1 MLYIIFLEK
10 DFLLSTTFT
19 DNNLGLKVI
28 NIRNSACALF
38 SILLILLSNHVFAA
52 QIQLNDDES
61 RWLSAHPTIRLA
73 VDIDWPPFE
82 YIDAHNN
89 YVGMASE
96 YIGLVG
102 DKLGIHFEVE
112 KEKPWADV
120 VEAVKNG
127 ELDMYSCVVSTPQ
140 RREYASFTR
149 PYLSFPM
156 VIVTSDKVAYV
167 DSLKDLKNE
176 TVAVVKGYAT
186 HDLLVKNH
194 PELKLHLAE
203 NLSDALEAVS
213 LGKVYAYIGNIASVS
228 EMLKRKGL
236 TNLKISGKTPYKYE
250 LSMAV
255 RKDWA
260 EFTPILQKA
269 LDSITE
275 QEHDQIYQNWIK
287 LRYEHGIDYSLLW
300 KTLAAVLLVIITILI
315 WNRRLSAEIHRRIEV
330 QRLLNDEHQRLELS
344 LHGGDL
350 GAWDWD
356 LLTGVVQV
364 NELWLTMLGYPA
376 DNLELDYKFWEGL
389 IHPDDLTDTLDQID
403 QVISGHLDFY
413 DAEFRLKGANG
424 DYQWI
429 RSRGQIVA
437 FSRSRDPIR
446 MAGVQQDIDALKKV
460 QDQLVSINNQMMN
473 YVEIVNKYVIT
484 SSTDK
489 GGIINYTSKAFC
501 DISGYNSEELIGN
514 NHRIVRHPDMPAEL
528 YQDLWG
534 SISQGK
540 TWQGEIKNR
549 KKNGDCYWVQAFIS
563 PNFDDRGNIQGYTA
577 IRQDI
582 SDKKRIEKLSITDEL
597 TSLYNRRYFNELF
610 PQELSRAERDKK
622 ILAMMILDVD
632 YFKLYNDNYG
642 HQQGD
647 IALISIAKVLQES
660 LRRAGDFAFRI
671 GGEEFGGII
680 SVDTIEDA
688 RLLAERVRTAVE
700 GLNILHEHNQVSDF
714 VTVSIGMK
722 IHHCNGEFNLDM
734 DTFFRLADNAL
745 YQAKENGRNRVEI
758 DNDSQVLKFSA

>member
-1 MLYIIFLEK
+1 M
-10 DFLLSTTFT
+10 
-19 DNNLGLKVI
+19 GLI
-28 NIRNSACALF
+28 ALV
-38 SILLILLSNHVFAA
+38 LLSNPVLAA
-52 QIQLNDDES
+52 EIELSAEES
-61 RWLSAHPTIRLA
+61 KWLSAHPTIRLA
-73 VDIDWPPFE
+73 IDNDWPPFE
-82 YIDAHNN
+82 YIDEQNH
-89 YVGMASE
+89 YVGMAAE
-96 YIGLVG
+96 YIRLVG
-102 DKLGIHFEVE
+102 TKLGIHFDVE

-120 VEAVKNG
+120 VEAVKNR

-140 RREYASFTR
+140 RREYASFTQ

-156 VIVTSDKVAYV
+156 VIVTSDKVAFV
-167 DSLKDLKNE
+167 NSLKDLKHE

-186 HDLLVKNH
+186 HDLLQKNH
-194 PELKLHLAE
+194 PELKLHLAD
-203 NLSDALEAVS
+203 NLSDALESLS

-228 EMLKRKGL
+228 DMLKRKGL

-275 QEHDQIYQNWIK
+275 QEHDRIYHKWIK
-287 LRYEHGIDYSLLW
+287 LSYEQGIDYSLLW
-300 KTLAAVLLVIITILI
+300 KSLAGVLVVIITILI
-315 WNRRLSAEIHRRIEV
+315 WNRRLSAEINRRIEV

-356 LLTGVVQV
+356 LIANTVQV

-376 DNLELDYKFWEGL
+376 ENLEFSYKFWEGL
-389 IHPDDLTDTLDQID
+389 IHPDDLTDTTDKIKR
-403 QVISGHLDFY
+403 VFSGQLDFY
-413 DAEFRLKGANG
+413 DAEFRLKGAGG

-429 RSRGQIVA
+429 RSRGQVVA
-437 FSRSRDPIR
+437 YSDTRKPLR
-446 MAGVQQDIDALKKV
+446 MAGVHQDVNALKKA
-460 QDQLVSINNQMMN
+460 QNELARINNQMMN
-473 YVEIVNKYVIT
+473 YVDIVNTYVIT
-484 SSTDK
+484 STTDK
-489 GGIINYTSKAFC
+489 DGTINYTSKAFC
-501 DISGYNSEELIGN
+501 DISGYSSEELIGN

-528 YQDLWG
+528 YTDLWAT
-534 SISQGK
+534 ISTGK

-549 KKNGDCYWVQAFIS
+549 KKNGDFYWVQAFIS
-563 PNFDDRGNIQGYTA
+563 PNFDDQGKIQGYTA
-577 IRQDI
+577 IRLDI

-632 YFKLYNDNYG
+632 YFKPYNDNYG

-647 IALISIAKVLQES
+647 IALIAIAKVLQES
-660 LRRAGDFAFRI
+660 FRRAGDFIFRI

-680 SVDTIEDA
+680 RVDHMDDA
-688 RLLAERVRTAVE
+688 SLLAERVRSAVE
-700 GLNILHEHNQVSDF
+700 ALKIRHEHNQASDF
-714 VTVSIGMK
+714 VTVSIGIK
-722 IHHCNGEFNLDM
+722 IHHCNGKFEFDM
-734 DTFFRLADNAL
+734 DTYFRLADDAL
-745 YQAKENGRNRVEI
+745 YQAKEKGRNRVVI
-758 DNDSQVLKFSA
+758 DTDSQALKFSA

>member
-1 MLYIIFLEK
+1 M
-10 DFLLSTTFT
+10 
-19 DNNLGLKVI
+19 
-28 NIRNSACALF
+28 
-38 SILLILLSNHVFAA
+38 AA
-52 QIQLNDDES
+52 
-61 RWLSAHPTIRLA
+61 
-73 VDIDWPPFE
+73 E
-82 YIDAHNN
+82 YI
-89 YVGMASE
+89 E
-96 YIGLVG
+96 LVG

-112 KEKPWADV
+112 KGKPWADV
-120 VEAVKNG
+120 VESVKNH
-127 ELDMYSCVVSTPQ
+127 ELDMYSCVVSTTQ
-140 RREYASFTR
+140 RREYVSFTK

-167 DSLKDLKNE
+167 DGLKDLKNQ
-176 TVAVVKGYAT
+176 TVAVVNGYAT

-194 PELKLHLAE
+194 PELKLHLAD
-203 NLSDALEAVS
+203 NLSDALEALS
-213 LGKVYAYIGNIASVS
+213 LGKVDAYIGNIASVND
-228 EMLKRKGL
+228 MLRRKGL
-236 TNLKISGKTPYKYE
+236 TNIKISGKTPYKYE

-300 KTLAAVLLVIITILI
+300 KTLAGVLLVIITILI
-315 WNRRLSAEIHRRIEV
+315 WNRRLSSEIDRRIEV

-356 LLTGVVQV
+356 LLTNVVQV

-376 DNLELDYKFWEGL
+376 EKLEFKYKFWQEL
-389 IHPDDLTDTLDQID
+389 IHPDDLTDTLDKLN
-403 QVISGHLDFY
+403 QVLSGQLDFY
-413 DAEFRLKGANG
+413 DAEFRLKGAEGN
-424 DYQWI
+424 YQWI

-437 FSRSRDPIR
+437 FSGANKPIR
-446 MAGVQQDIDALKKV
+446 MAGVQQNINALKKV
-460 QDQLVSINNQMMN
+460 QDELASINKQMMN
-473 YVEIVNKYVIT
+473 YVDIVNTHVIT

-501 DISGYNSEELIGN
+501 DISGYSSQELIGN

-534 SISQGK
+534 TISQGK
-540 TWQGEIKNR
+540 TWHGEIKNR
-549 KKNGDCYWVQAFIS
+549 KKNGDYYWVHAFIS
-563 PNFDDRGNIQGYTA
+563 PNFDDQGNIQGYTA

-647 IALISIAKVLQES
+647 IALISIAKVLQDS
-660 LRRAGDFAFRI
+660 FRRAGDFVFRI

-680 SVDTIEDA
+680 CVDNFEDA

-700 GLNILHEHNQVSDF
+700 GLNIQHEHNQASAF

-722 IHHCNGEFNLDM
+722 IHRCNGEFNFDM

-745 YQAKENGRNRVEI
+745 YQAKEKGRNRVVI
-758 DNDSQVLKFSA
+758 DNESQVLKFSA